1 MYILITEKF
10 TTGEKM
16 CQFLI
21 GKVYHIANSVKA
33 DVGMCQFLIGNIY
46 QKEDIMNIL
55 TKDLFVS
62 ISYR

>member
-21 GKVYHIANSVKA
+21 GNVYHIANSVKPDA
-33 DVGMCQFLIGNIY
+33 GKCQFLIGN
-46 QKEDIMNIL
+46 
-55 TKDLFVS
+55 V
-62 ISYR
+62 YRKK